1 MTYKKRSRQGVN
13 IVHLMGF
20 ITGKLILSDTGNN
33 RVLRFRINTPRFVPN
48 GDSGKTVDDINTV
61 CVWGR
66 KGERL
71 YKLMAPGSHIY
82 VQGKLRTS
90 SYDDKKLQT
99 TYVQADEVVFVGK
112 KPKKKKP

>member
-13 IVHLMGF
+13 IVHLMGY
-20 ITGKLILSDTGNN
+20 ITGKPTLTATENN
-33 RVLRFRINTPRFVPN
+33 YVLRFRINTPRFVV
-48 GDSGKTVDDINTV
+48 SQKKLVDDINTV

-71 YKLMAPGSHIY
+71 YKLLGHQSHIY

-90 SYDDKKLQT
+90 HYDDKRQQT
-99 TYVQADEVVFVGK
+99 TYVQADEVVFIGR
-112 KPKKKKP
+112 KPKN